1 MDKSDHRQAEIL
13 ETCLSRL
20 MAGGVPVD
28 ELARVYPGD
37 ADWLKPL
44 LLSAWKARQAVELPA
59 MPARA
64 RAEGE
69 RRLRAHIRSAAP
81 RSAPSPVRRLRPAF
95 ALATVAL
102 VAVLL
107 GSVSG
112 IAYAAESSLPGDGLY
127 PVKQVIEQVQ
137 LGLSLTPQDEAE
149 LLVRL
154 SEERLREAEQLSAG
168 GRTRDLPAAL
178 EGYNRAMQR
187 LLGLAGQM
195 PAQDGG
201 ESLQAIADQLGHQAE
216 VLTRIQASAP
226 QAAQPGLERAM
237 QQSSRNRATVEEM
250 LKVHS
255 RETGLPADHGKK
267 PTPAASETPGPG
279 QGKDKDPGKGQ
290 GRGRPSEIPSG

>member
-1 MDKSDHRQAEIL
+1 MAKADHRQAEIL
-13 ETCLSRL
+13 EACLTRL
-20 MAGGVPVD
+20 IQGTASVD
-28 ELARVYPGD
+28 DLLRAYPSD
-37 ADWLKPL
+37 ADWLKPV

-95 ALATVAL
+95 ALASVAL
-102 VAVLL
+102 VVLLL

-112 IAYAAESSLPGDGLY
+112 IAYAAESSLPGDSLY

-137 LGLSLTPQDEAE
+137 LDLSLTPEDEAE

-154 SEERLREAEQLSAG
+154 SGERLREAEQLSAR

-178 EGYNRAMQR
+178 DGYNRAMQR
-187 LLGLAGQM
+187 LLGLAGQL
-195 PAQDGG
+195 PGQDGG

-237 QQSSRNRATVEEM
+237 QQSSRNRETVEEM
-250 LKVHS
+250 LNVRS
-255 RETGLPADHGKK
+255 RETGPPAGHNQK
-267 PTPAASETPGPG
+267 PTPVASETPGPG

-290 GRGRPSEIPSG
+290 GRGRATETPSG